1 MQTHKNQALEI
12 VNFKEKDMIPLTDDE
27 NRYYEKRKYCRIC
40 KRKFW
45 TDKDNKSKYKIYQKV
60 RDHCHYS
67 GKFRGAAQSIFN
79 LRYKVQQKIPAVV
92 HNGSTYDYHIIIKEL
107 PEQFKNDFNYLGEN
121 MKKYIT
127 LYLNNNNKIIT
138 CRLKFIDNCRFMNT
152 SLSALTDNLSE
163 IL

>member
-1 MQTHKNQALEI
+1 M
-12 VNFKEKDMIPLTDDE
+12 
-27 NRYYEKRKYCRIC
+27 
-40 KRKFW
+40 
-45 TDKDNKSKYKIYQKV
+45 
-60 RDHCHYS
+60 
-67 GKFRGAAQSIFN
+67 
-79 LRYKVQQKIPAVV
+79 QQKIPVVV

-138 CRLKFIDNCRFMNT
+138 YRLKFIDNCRFMNT